1 MSSNS
6 IEGKIFNEQVM
17 QFTPVRRQ
25 PVFRATGLSL
35 PDILVALP
43 IPFQVYRR
51 RSKRL

>member
-17 QFTPVRRQ
+17 QFTPVTRQ

-35 PDILVALP
+35 PDILATLP